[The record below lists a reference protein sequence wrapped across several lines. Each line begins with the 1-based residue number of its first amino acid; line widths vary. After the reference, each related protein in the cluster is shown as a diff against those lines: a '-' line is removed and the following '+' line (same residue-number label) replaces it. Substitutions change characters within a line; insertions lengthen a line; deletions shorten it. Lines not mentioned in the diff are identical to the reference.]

1 MTDAIKPFTTTRRN
15 AVALAAAWAA
25 LGGTRARAA
34 SPREIMWDD
43 LIPPGVPYSEI
54 IGEGEIDEANDT
66 WNPVYDENGIKLNE
80 ALNGAYI
87 RMPGFII
94 PLDVSADGVRDFML
108 VPYVG
113 ACIHTPPPPA
123 NQLVMV
129 NSAQAWPSEEL
140 WTAIW
145 VTGTMRTQLQS
156 THLGQTGYAIAA
168 DFLEVY
174 EW

>member
-1 MTDAIKPFTTTRRN
+1 MMNRRTTMLFLS
-15 AVALAAAWAA
+15 ALVAAPKAAF
-25 LGGTRARAA
+25 AA

-43 LIPPGVPYSEI
+43 LIPPGVPYSQI
-54 IGEGEIDEANDT
+54 IGEGELDEANDT
-66 WNPVYDENGIKLNE
+66 WNPIYDANGVKLNQ

-94 PLDVSADGVRDFML
+94 PFNVSAKGVKDFML

-129 NSAQAWPSEEL
+129 NAARPWPGDQL
-140 WTAIW
+140 WEPVW
-145 VTGTMRTQLQS
+145 VTGVMRTKLQS
-156 THLGQTGYAIAA
+156 TNLGQTGYSIAA
-168 DFLEVY
+168 EKMEIY

>member
-1 MTDAIKPFTTTRRN
+1 MMMKPKVPMLNRRTTLLLLS
-15 AVALAAAWAA
+15 VAASAPAAAWA
-25 LGGTRARAA
+25 RAA
-34 SPREIMWDD
+34 REITWDD

-54 IGEGEIDEANDT
+54 IGEGELDEVNDT
-66 WNPVYDENGIKLNE
+66 WNPIYDANGTKLNQT
-80 ALNGAYI
+80 LDGAYI

-94 PLDVSADGVRDFML
+94 PFDVGTEGVTEFML

-129 NSAQAWPSEEL
+129 SSRKPWPGDQL
-140 WTAIW
+140 WDPVW

-156 THLGQTGYAIAA
+156 TNLGQTGYSISA
-168 DFLEVY
+168 DEMEIY